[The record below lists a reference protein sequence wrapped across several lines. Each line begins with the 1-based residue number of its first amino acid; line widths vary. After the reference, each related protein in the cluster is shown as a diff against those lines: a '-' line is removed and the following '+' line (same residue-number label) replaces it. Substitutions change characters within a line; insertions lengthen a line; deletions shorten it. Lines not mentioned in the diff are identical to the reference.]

1 MVRGPKTANKK
12 ILVGRDRKKNNN
24 NFNKKLCRLMM
35 AIFFPPRCAISSS
48 KENSKSHPSFLFSTG
63 LQDRES
69 QKKTCS
75 CPASFALFH
84 QKHFINFVLTCFNWK
99 RKKSVST
106 LLLYHLL
113 SKVIYTSLRFIKIP
127 VRVFTRKKFM
137 LAWGK
142 EKKREEMQRSALI
155 QTESRTC
162 QVQSAPCDHSV
173 QHTARPRNADMRGK
187 SQHFMSKSSKA
198 ENKGQC

>member
-1 MVRGPKTANKK
+1 
-12 ILVGRDRKKNNN
+12 
-24 NFNKKLCRLMM
+24 M

-48 KENSKSHPSFLFSTG
+48 KENSKSHPSFLFSIG

-113 SKVIYTSLRFIKIP
+113 SKVIQHKSEIHKNPSESVHEKEIYAGLGE
-127 VRVFTRKKFM
+127 RKKKGGN
-137 LAWGK
+137 AA
-142 EKKREEMQRSALI
+142 KRVNTDRVTDLPSAI
-155 QTESRTC
+155 S
-162 QVQSAPCDHSV
+162 P
-173 QHTARPRNADMRGK
+173 M
-187 SQHFMSKSSKA
+187 
-198 ENKGQC
+198 

>member
-1 MVRGPKTANKK
+1 
-12 ILVGRDRKKNNN
+12 
-24 NFNKKLCRLMM
+24 MM

-142 EKKREEMQRSALI
+142 EKKKGGNAAKRVNTDRVTDLPSAISPMWPLGPAHSEAKKCWYEGKKSALH
-155 QTESRTC
+155 
-162 QVQSAPCDHSV
+162 V
-173 QHTARPRNADMRGK
+173 
-187 SQHFMSKSSKA
+187 
-198 ENKGQC
+198 